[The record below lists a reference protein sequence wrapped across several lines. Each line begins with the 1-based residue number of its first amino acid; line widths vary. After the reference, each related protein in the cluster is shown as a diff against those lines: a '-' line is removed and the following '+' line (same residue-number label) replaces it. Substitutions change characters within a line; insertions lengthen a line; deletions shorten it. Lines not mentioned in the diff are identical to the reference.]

1 MNDDGISQAT
11 IQPSH
16 SLLPSSLG
24 GSDKESTCN
33 VGDLDLIAGLG
44 RSPGEG
50 NSYPLQYS
58 GLEYSLDCV
67 VHGRCKESDTTE
79 QSSLHCGLPG
89 WC

>member
-33 VGDLDLIAGLG
+33 VGDLDLIHGLG
-44 RSPGEG
+44 
-50 NSYPLQYS
+50 NPLEKETATHS
-58 GLEYSLDCV
+58 SILAWRIPWTELPRGL
-67 VHGRCKESDTTE
+67 
-79 QSSLHCGLPG
+79 QSMGS
-89 WC
+89 